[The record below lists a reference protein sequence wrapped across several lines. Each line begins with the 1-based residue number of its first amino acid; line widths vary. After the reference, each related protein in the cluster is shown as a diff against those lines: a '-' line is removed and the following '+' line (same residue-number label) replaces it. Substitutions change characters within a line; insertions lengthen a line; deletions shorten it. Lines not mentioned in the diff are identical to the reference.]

1 MGYLGG
7 SEHPASIGVQAGWVP
22 GGFSEIAR
30 LSGLAVP
37 SSLRLEVSRP
47 AQGHLTGEWAPGS
60 DLLDRVGLTDL
71 GFIPCLR
78 TLCDSARLVIPV
90 STDSVPGMA
99 LACTW

>member
-7 SEHPASIGVQAGWVP
+7 SERPTSIGVQAGWVP
-22 GGFSEIAR
+22 RGFSEIAR

-47 AQGHLTGEWAPGS
+47 AHGHLTGEWAPGS
-60 DLLDRVGLTDL
+60 DLLDRVGLMTL
-71 GFIPCLR
+71 G
-78 TLCDSARLVIPV
+78 LCDSARLVTPV

-99 LACTW
+99 LACSW